1 MSEFEILQLYGSATA
16 DQTAVIGLLISLH
29 LAMIVGIFYFLHHSG
44 RAMKLAVVVLYT
56 LGYLLLVGLVMNQG
70 ALIWG
75 LSRDLVALTEDG
87 QRLSGVGYAVLQQ
100 THAGWWV
107 NVVAT
112 IAMLTLW
119 VGTVA
124 FLFFWKRPLETM
136 LSAG

>member
-124 FLFFWKRPLETM
+124 FLFFWKRPPETM

>member
-1 MSEFEILQLYGSATA
+1 MSEFEILQLYASATA

-29 LAMIVGIFYFLHHSG
+29 LAIIVGIFYFLHHSG
-44 RAMKLAVVVLYT
+44 RAMKLAVFVLYT
-56 LGYLLLVGLVMNQG
+56 LGYLLLVGLVVNQG

-75 LSRDLVALTEDG
+75 LSRDLVALTENG

-107 NVVAT
+107 NVVASV
-112 IAMLTLW
+112 AVVTLW

-124 FLFFWKRPLETM
+124 FLFFWKRPPETM